1 MATRSE
7 LESRPQEPHG
17 VAPSTVPVP
26 VAIAPRTILTFIA
39 AITGSALLLAFIYAA
54 HTVLVQLVVAVVLA
68 LAAEPLVKAFESRGR
83 SRTTAV
89 GLSFAIV
96 SIALIGLA
104 YLLLA
109 PVIDQTRSLIHDS
122 PMLIDKLSHG
132 EGRLGF
138 LERRFDVVER
148 VQAAVDS
155 GRLNASTGTVLGAV
169 QSAVKT
175 GGSIVF
181 ILFLSLFVQLGGRQ
195 WFQALVNVFPERDRP
210 RVRRT
215 GDGIAAAVGGYVT
228 GNLMISVIAGSVTTL
243 VLYATGVPYA
253 IALGVIVGIFDLIPM
268 VGATIGTVIAGSVAL
283 GTEGVVPA
291 VIVVV
296 AMILYQQVEN
306 HLLQQVVYHRTVNL
320 SPLAIALSVAIGA
333 EVGGVVGALL
343 GIPIAASIH
352 VVTRELIAWRRD
364 DQLPATEP
372 GR

>member
-1 MATRSE
+1 MATGA
-7 LESRPQEPHG
+7 EPERRTQKPDT
-17 VAPSTVPVP
+17 VTLSAVPVP
-26 VAIAPRTILTFIA
+26 VSIAPRTIFTFIA
-39 AITGSALLLAFIYAA
+39 AITGSVLLLAFIYAA
-54 HTVLVQLVVAVVLA
+54 HAVLVQLVVAVVFA
-68 LAAEPLVKAFESRGR
+68 LAAEPLVKAFERRGR

-89 GLSFAIV
+89 GLTFAIV
-96 SIALIGLA
+96 LIALIGLA

-109 PVIDQTRSLIHDS
+109 PVIDQTRALIHDS

-148 VQAAVDS
+148 VQKAVDA
-155 GRLNASTGTVLGAV
+155 GHLNASTGTVLGAV

-175 GGSIVF
+175 GGSLVF

-195 WFQALVNVFPERDRP
+195 WFQALVNVVPERDRP

-228 GNLMISVIAGSVTTL
+228 GNLTISVIAGSVTTL

-253 IALGVIVGIFDLIPM
+253 IALGVIVAIFDLIPL

-283 GTEGVVPA
+283 ATEGVVAA

-296 AMILYQQVEN
+296 VMILYQQVEN

-352 VVTRELIAWRRD
+352 VVTRELIDWRRERV
-364 DQLPATEP
+364 PATQP
-372 GR
+372 AR